1 MTKNEY
7 PLELGRCIDMLYEQR
22 AVRLQLQKTIDN
34 AKAEEAKL
42 QDHIIETFG
51 KSEIRG
57 AKGDVA
63 TAAIKSEVIVE
74 LKDWDAFVTWV
85 AKTKSFDCLRKQP
98 GSTAV
103 KERWDNGEEVPGVSP
118 MTKISLSLT
127 KA

>member
-7 PLELGRCIDMLYEQR
+7 PKTIGACIDMLYEQR

-63 TAAIKSEVIVE
+63 TAAIKSEVVVTLE
-74 LKDWDAFVTWV
+74 DWDTFLAGVIK
-85 AKTKSFDCLRKQP
+85 AEALL
-98 GSTAV
+98 
-103 KERWDNGEEVPGVSP
+103 EECFR
-118 MTKISLSLT
+118 I
-127 KA
+127 